1 MRRSIGYTDPSSHLP
16 SAACALHLASI
27 LTVILVLCLSRY
39 HPSWEAWRISG
50 VIGSPVETWEEVRK
64 LVK

>member
-1 MRRSIGYTDPSSHLP
+1 M
-16 SAACALHLASI
+16 I
-27 LTVILVLCLSRY
+27 LTVILELCLSRY

-64 LVK
+64 LGK